1 MALEKF
7 KAPALPVAPFQYDQR
22 HLEQVLNALRLYF
35 NRLDSLTPNQAN
47 SYRADEFIGGEFIGD
62 FTGGTATAAQFTGG
76 NFNGDYATFVSLIA
90 PIIYGSLIGGNV
102 QANNITGSKVNS
114 SMFTGLGAEIT
125 LPHIGASDTTDQYAT
140 ADNTPTKVAWN
151 TLDTAYGFTLASNQ
165 ATATYDGVY
174 KIDYS
179 LQFVNTSNAQEDVFV
194 WLQVNGSNVAG
205 STTQFTVPARKSA
218 GVYGYL
224 CAYSTVTFNVNAG
237 DYFALYWATPQA
249 YNTTGPVDGVYMEY
263 IAAQTSPYA
272 RPSIPSAVGAITY
285 MSAPQPPLTR
295 VTPVGVSGVGK
306 VGTVTIVTRR

>member
-7 KAPALPVAPFQYDQR
+7 KAPALPVAPSAYDQR

-140 ADNTPTKVAWN
+140 ADNTPTIVKWN
-151 TLDTAYGFTLASNQ
+151 TLDAGFGFTLASNA
-165 ATATYDGVY
+165 ATATYDGTY
-174 KIDYS
+174 RIDYS
-179 LQFVNTSNAQEDVFV
+179 LQFVNTDNSAHDVVV
-194 WLQVNGSNVAG
+194 WLRVNGNDVERSA
-205 STTQFTVPARKSA
+205 TKFTIPARKNVGDPS
-218 GVYGYL
+218 YL
-224 CAYSTVTFNVNAG
+224 VTCSMVPFIVSVN
-237 DYFALYWATPQA
+237 DDIELYWATDKA
-249 YNTTGPVDGVYMEY
+249 YSTTGPVDGVYMEY
-263 IAAQTSPYA
+263 LPAQTVPYA
-272 RPSIPSAVGAITY
+272 HPSVPSAIGTILY
-285 MSAPQPPLTR
+285 MSAPQPPLIR
-295 VTPVGVSGVGK
+295 VTPIGVSGVGK
-306 VGTVTIVTRR
+306 VGAVTIVTRR